1 MVGSNGTTN
10 NGAGHAINVGPCSHH
25 PTGRSI
31 CPSGTRERSHI
42 AYPRMWGPSSDH
54 AGGIVQHVYG
64 DAHVE
69 GLTDGIDPNV
79 YLWIITRNGGEAIP
93 ST

>member
-1 MVGSNGTTN
+1 M
-10 NGAGHAINVGPCSHH
+10 IP
-25 PTGRSI
+25 
-31 CPSGTRERSHI
+31 PSWRT
-42 AYPRMWGPSSDH
+42 YDRMWGPSSDH

-79 YLWIITRNGGEAIP
+79 YLWIITRNGGEALP
-93 ST
+93 NN